1 MTASL
6 LTERT
11 TQSYWDA
18 VERYRNLLTNG
29 DAKSIIAMISKRIA
43 NGEEANRRHLA
54 HQVVQVLDIPD
65 EYQFMDARLVE
76 LLQDRVEYFLHQIQ
90 EDLTTSME

>member
-43 NGEEANRRHLA
+43 NGEEANSENMS
-54 HQVVQVLDIPD
+54 D
-65 EYQFMDARLVE
+65 
-76 LLQDRVEYFLHQIQ
+76 
-90 EDLTTSME
+90 